1 VLDISL
7 YKKVTQASNLTFAI
21 HEGNNPYFLKSPQ
34 NITINIAKTFGSYIH
49 YLPEVSKDTL
59 NAFIMQTSPGQIID
73 ILYNQNR
80 LNASLIFY

>member
-1 VLDISL
+1 MLDISL
-7 YKKVTQASNLTFAI
+7 YKKVTQASNVTFTI
-21 HEGNNPYFLKSPQ
+21 HEGNNPYFLKNPK

-49 YLPEVSKDTL
+49 YFLEVSKDTS

-80 LNASLIFY
+80 LNASLIFN